1 MRLFVALALPE
12 DLRQRL
18 HGLQRGLAAA
28 KWVRPE
34 SLHLTLRFIGEVD
47 NGQAEDVD
55 AVLSRVGGEPFDLA
69 VGGLGQFG
77 DSRKI
82 RALWAGCEVSEPLVR
97 LQAKIERA
105 LQVAGLPPEGR
116 KFKPHITLARFK
128 SAPGSG
134 LEGYLE
140 ANGGF
145 YHPPFPV
152 TGFTLFSSY
161 LSQEGALYR
170 PEAEYPFNHAAA
182 LSPALHGE

>member
-1 MRLFVALALPE
+1 MPRC
-12 DLRQRL
+12 
-18 HGLQRGLAAA
+18 HGSAA
-28 KWVRPE
+28 
-34 SLHLTLRFIGEVD
+34 SLSIWPWTVWDSSVTTARSGRFGP
-47 NGQAEDVD
+47 A
-55 AVLSRVGGEPFDLA
+55 A
-69 VGGLGQFG
+69 
-77 DSRKI
+77 
-82 RALWAGCEVSEPLVR
+82 RASEPLIR

-128 SAPGSG
+128 SAPGNG

-152 TGFTLFSSY
+152 IGFTLFSSY

-170 PEAEYPFNHAAA
+170 PEADYPFNHAAA